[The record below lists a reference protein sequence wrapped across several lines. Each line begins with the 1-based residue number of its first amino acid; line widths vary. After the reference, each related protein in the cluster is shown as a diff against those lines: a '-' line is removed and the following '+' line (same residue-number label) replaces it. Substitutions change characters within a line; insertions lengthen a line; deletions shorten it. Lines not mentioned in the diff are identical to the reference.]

1 MKPEEDVIG
10 TVGFSVMSVRP
21 GDTCVAMGIS
31 DLPIL
36 APSHLMN
43 VMESACVAA
52 MAEHLETGETTI
64 VEKFDVTI
72 VDSVGIGAEI
82 RGSARCIEVEGRGLT
97 FLCDVYEDERH
108 IATATIKRTAVER
121 VSFLARTAAQLLLHE
136 GNSH

>member
-1 MKPEEDVIG
+1 
-10 TVGFSVMSVRP
+10 MSVRP

-52 MAEHLETGETTI
+52 MAEYLETGETTI
-64 VEKFDVTI
+64 VESFEVSI
-72 VDSVGIGAEI
+72 IDSVGIGAHI
-82 RGSARCIEVEGRGLT
+82 QGNARCIEIDGRALT
-97 FLCDVYEDERH
+97 FLCDIYEDERH

-121 VSFLARTAAQLLLHE
+121 VSFLARTAAQLLLSE
-136 GNSH
+136 GNSQ